1 MSSRQRFLRIA
12 TAIFLF
18 LLACA
23 GAAQAQF
30 EGGDLYGT
38 IIDESGAPLPDVK
51 VTLTCRGSR
60 HVGVTDEKGR
70 VRFASLA
77 PGNYAMRAE
86 HVDFDPVVYDTVEI
100 LVGRPTTMHMR
111 MAQDADRTRVV
122 TS

>member
-1 MSSRQRFLRIA
+1 MSHRQRFLHVF
-12 TAIFLF
+12 TAAALL
-18 LLACA
+18 LLAF
-23 GAAQAQF
+23 GATLSAQF

-60 HVGVTDEKGR
+60 YVGVTDGEGR
-70 VRFASLA
+70 VRFAALA

-111 MAQDADRTRVV
+111 MAQDADRTQVA